1 MGVVKEKFGTL
12 QTGEEVYLYTL
23 KNKNGME
30 AKFTNFGAALVDLFV
45 PDKDGKLEDVVLG
58 FGGLYFQSQL
68 FQRYHR
74 TECEPRRGR
83 GVYVKRKGISSACQ
97 RRPQ

>member
-45 PDKDGKLEDVVLG
+45 PDKD
-58 FGGLYFQSQL
+58 
-68 FQRYHR
+68 
-74 TECEPRRGR
+74 
-83 GVYVKRKGISSACQ
+83 
-97 RRPQ
+97 

>member
-58 FGGLYFQSQL
+58 FDNLEDY
-68 FQRYHR
+68 
-74 TECEPRRGR
+74 
-83 GVYVKRKGISSACQ
+83 ISNPSFFSVTI
-97 RRPQ
+97 